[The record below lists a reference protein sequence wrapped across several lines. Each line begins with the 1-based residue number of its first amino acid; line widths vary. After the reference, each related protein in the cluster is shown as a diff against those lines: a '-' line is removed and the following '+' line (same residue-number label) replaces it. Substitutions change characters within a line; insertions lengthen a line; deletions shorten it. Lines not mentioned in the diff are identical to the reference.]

1 MVDGLVRQLNLAE
14 EKMGTPSMK
23 TKAKPRGRPKDAALT
38 TRRCEEILEVATR
51 LFATRGYP
59 GTDLQVVADELGVGK
74 GTIYRYFDTK
84 EALFL
89 AAVDRAIRR
98 LSDQVYADMAKVA
111 DPLEQ
116 VAVAARSYLAF
127 FDTHP
132 ECIEL
137 LIQERAEF
145 RDRKKPTYFEHREA
159 NIGRWHELFRGLV
172 AAGRVRDMPIRDIT
186 DAISDLLYGTIF
198 TNYFAGRKEPLEVQA
213 QRVLNVVFC
222 GILSDE
228 ERRRFQVGR
237 RKEGQSR

>member
-1 MVDGLVRQLNLAE
+1 MKA
-14 EKMGTPSMK
+14 TPK
-23 TKAKPRGRPKDAALT
+23 RARGRPKDAALA
-38 TRRCEEILEVATR
+38 TRRREEILEVATR
-51 LFATRGYP
+51 VFVTSGYP
-59 GTDLQVVADELGVGK
+59 GTDLQVVGDELGVAK
-74 GTIYRYFDTK
+74 GTIYRYFDAK

-98 LSDQVYADMAKVA
+98 LRDQIYADMTQVA
-111 DPLEQ
+111 DSVEQ
-116 VAVAARSYLAF
+116 VAVATRSYLAF
-127 FDTHP
+127 FDAHP

-213 QRVLNVVFC
+213 QRVLNGVFC
-222 GILSDE
+222 GILSE
-228 ERRRFQVGR
+228 GERRRFQGVR
-237 RKEGQSR
+237 CKEGQSQ

>member
-1 MVDGLVRQLNLAE
+1 M
-14 EKMGTPSMK
+14 
-23 TKAKPRGRPKDAALT
+23 TKATPKRARGRPKDASLAP
-38 TRRCEEILEVATR
+38 RRREEILEVASQ

-59 GTDLQVVADELGVGK
+59 GTDLQLVADELGVGK

-98 LSDQVYADMAKVA
+98 LSDQVYADMAKVI

-127 FDTHP
+127 FDAHP
-132 ECIEL
+132 NCVEL

-159 NIGRWHELFRGLV
+159 NIGRWHDLFRGLV

-213 QRVLNVVFC
+213 QRVLNVVFL

-228 ERRRFQVGR
+228 ERRRCRVG
-237 RKEGQSR
+237 KHGKGLVG